1 MCHGYEMSWWK
12 SENTAKKKAKE
23 VDPDVIPTIIA
34 RQDEKAQAVPED
46 KVEEKELIPA
56 E

>member
-1 MCHGYEMSWWK
+1 MCHGYEMKWWR
-12 SENTAKKKAKE
+12 SENTAKKNTREA
-23 VDPDVIPTIIA
+23 T
-34 RQDEKAQAVPED
+34 RQDQKPKAARED

>member
-1 MCHGYEMSWWK
+1 MRWWK
-12 SENTAKKKAKE
+12 SESTAKKKTKE
-23 VDPDVIPTIIA
+23 ANLDVIRTPVA
-34 RQDEKAQAVPED
+34 RQDEKAKAVSAD

>member
-1 MCHGYEMSWWK
+1 MCHGYEMKWWK
-12 SENTAKKKAKE
+12 SETTAKNKTLEA
-23 VDPDVIPTIIA
+23 I
-34 RQDEKAQAVPED
+34 RQDEKAKAVRED